1 MKFMW
6 KRNKDFS
13 EITNKVMLEAI
24 LKKFNLQEILKPATS
39 EMSEDKCKNLN
50 TWKM

>member
-13 EITNKVMLEAI
+13 EITNKVMVEAI
-24 LKKFNLQEILKPATS
+24 LKKFNLEEMLKPVTS
-39 EMSEDKCKNLN
+39 EMS
-50 TWKM
+50 